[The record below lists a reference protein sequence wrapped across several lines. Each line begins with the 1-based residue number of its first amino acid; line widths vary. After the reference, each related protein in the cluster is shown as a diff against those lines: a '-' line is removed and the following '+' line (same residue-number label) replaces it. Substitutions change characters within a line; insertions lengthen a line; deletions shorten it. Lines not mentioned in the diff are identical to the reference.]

1 MKSRKQPRL
10 ASVRHSFVTIGAR
23 DLCGVYGGAFD
34 QERYRKEIAE
44 CDAAE
49 ATATK

>member
-1 MKSRKQPRL
+1 MKSGKRPKL
-10 ASVRHSFVTIGAR
+10 ASARDSFVAIGAR

-44 CDAAE
+44 CNAADAS
-49 ATATK
+49 KK

>member
-1 MKSRKQPRL
+1 MKPSGKRKL
-10 ASVRHSFVTIGAR
+10 ATARDSFATIGAR

-44 CDAAE
+44 LDAAG
-49 ATATK
+49 ATK